1 MLAER
6 MGRVSASPTLRVLV
20 EAEKL
25 KARGFDVVEFGAGEP
40 DFDTPEH
47 IKAAARTAID
57 QGFTKYTPAAGT
69 GELKAA
75 ICAHYEALYGT
86 KYAGNEVIVT
96 AGGKQALYNV
106 AMALFNP
113 TNEVI
118 THVPGWPTI
127 TEQVKLADAQ
137 PVLVQTYP
145 EDGFAMNADAFLHAI
160 TPSTKAIIINSPCN
174 PTGALM
180 AESEL
185 HRLVDEVANQNIWII
200 LDLCYEQLIYDPVPH
215 NLVGI
220 LAGRLRDHTIITGSA
235 SKSYAMTGWR
245 CGWALGPA
253 DVIAACN
260 ALQSHS
266 TSNVTS
272 ISQKAA
278 LAALTGPQA
287 PVTEMLTEY
296 RTRRDTL
303 HGWLTVDPR
312 ITCLKP
318 AGAFY
323 LFVNISELLSPDGIR
338 TSAEFATRLLEEAHV
353 ALTPGEAFDAPGFL
367 RISYATSMERL
378 REGATRI
385 LDFVRKL
392 DAAGQAAG
400 ASSRVSLGSSPT

>member
-6 MGRVSASPTLRVLV
+6 MGRVSASPTMRVLV

-25 KARGFDVVEFGAGEP
+25 KARGMDVVEFGAGEP
-40 DFDTPEH
+40 DFDTPDH

-57 QGFTKYTPAAGT
+57 RGFTKYTAAAGT
-69 GELKAA
+69 SELRAA
-75 ICAHYEALYGT
+75 VCDHYARVYGAT
-86 KYAGNEVIVT
+86 YAPAEVIVT
-96 AGGKQALYNV
+96 AGGKQALYDV

-113 TNEVI
+113 GNEVI

-127 TEQVKLADAQ
+127 TEQVKLADAE
-137 PVLVQTYP
+137 PVLVRTYP

-160 TPSTKAIIINSPCN
+160 TPSTRAIVINSPCN

-185 HRLVDEVANQNIWII
+185 HRLVDEVAHQNIWII

-220 LAGRLRDHTIITGSA
+220 LADRMRDYTIITGSA

-253 DVIAACN
+253 HVIAACN

-278 LAALTGPQA
+278 LAALTGPQQ
-287 PVTEMLTEY
+287 PVTAMLAEY
-296 RTRRDTL
+296 RTRRDQL
-303 HGWLTVDPR
+303 HHWLTEDSR

-323 LFVNISELLSPDGIR
+323 LFANISELLSIDGIR
-338 TSAEFATRLLEEAHV
+338 TSAEFASRLLDEAHV
-353 ALTPGEAFDAPGFL
+353 ALTPGEAFDAPGFV
-367 RISYATSMERL
+367 RISYATSLERL

-385 LDFVRKL
+385 RDFVKKL
-392 DAAGQAAG
+392 DTAGPTAAPV
-400 ASSRVSLGSSPT
+400 ASGSSGVA

>member
-6 MGRVSASPTLRVLV
+6 MGRVSASPTLKVLV

-25 KARGFDVVEFGAGEP
+25 KAQGFDVVEFGAGEP
-40 DFDTPEH
+40 DFDTPAH
-47 IKAAARTAID
+47 IKAAAHAAID
-57 QGFTKYTPAAGT
+57 HGFTKYTPAAGT
-69 GELKAA
+69 SELRAA
-75 ICAHYEALYGT
+75 ISAHYARLYAT
-86 KYAGNEVIVT
+86 SYTASEVIVT

-113 TNEVI
+113 GNEVI
-118 THVPGWPTI
+118 THIPGWPTI
-127 TEQVKLADAQ
+127 TEQVKLTDAN

-145 EDGFAMNADAFLHAI
+145 EDGFAMNADAFLHAV
-160 TPSTKAIIINSPCN
+160 TPSTKAIVINSPCN

-180 AESEL
+180 SEGEL
-185 HRLVDEVANQNIWII
+185 HRLVDAVANQNIWII

-215 NLVGI
+215 NLVRI
-220 LAGRLRDHTIITGSA
+220 LAERLRDHAVITGSA

-245 CGWALGPA
+245 CGWALGPSH
-253 DVIAACN
+253 VIAACN

-266 TSNVTS
+266 TSNVAS

-278 LAALTGPQA
+278 LAALTGSPGV
-287 PVTEMLTEY
+287 VTEMLAEY
-296 RTRRDTL
+296 RVRRDNL
-303 HGWLTVDPR
+303 HQWLTADPR

-323 LFVNISELLSPDGIR
+323 LFVDISQLLSPDGIR
-338 TSAEFATRLLEEAHV
+338 TSAEFATRLLDEARV
-353 ALTPGEAFDAPGFL
+353 ALTAGEAFDAPGFL

-392 DAAGQAAG
+392 DEAGLTAHAASQG
-400 ASSRVSLGSSPT
+400 

>member
-6 MGRVSASPTLRVLV
+6 MGRVSASPTLKVLV

-25 KARGFDVVEFGAGEP
+25 KSRGFDVVEFGAGEP
-40 DFDTPEH
+40 DFDTPGH
-47 IKAAARTAID
+47 IKAAAHAAID

-69 GELKAA
+69 HELRAA
-75 ICAHYEALYGT
+75 ISDHYERLYGVH
-86 KYAGNEVIVT
+86 YDPGDVIVT
-96 AGGKQALYNV
+96 AGGKQALYDV

-113 TNEVI
+113 GNEVI

-127 TEQVKLADAQ
+127 TEQVKLADAR

-145 EDGFAMNADAFLHAI
+145 EDGFSMNADAFLHAI
-160 TPSTKAIIINSPCN
+160 TPGTKAIVINSPCN

-180 AESEL
+180 AESEMN
-185 HRLVDEVANQNIWII
+185 RLVDEVANQNIWII
-200 LDLCYEQLIYDPVPH
+200 LDLCYEQLIYEPVPH
-215 NLVGI
+215 NLVRV
-220 LAGRLRDHTIITGSA
+220 LADRMRHHAIVTGSA

-253 DVIAACN
+253 HVIAACN

-266 TSNVTS
+266 TSNVSS

-287 PVTEMLTEY
+287 AVTGMLAEY
-296 RTRRDTL
+296 RRRRDHL
-303 HGWLTVDPR
+303 HEWLTADPR

-338 TSAEFATRLLEEAHV
+338 TSAEFATRLLDEAHV
-353 ALTPGEAFDAPGFL
+353 ALTAGEAFDAPGFI

-392 DAAGQAAG
+392 DAAGQAPG
-400 ASSRVSLGSSPT
+400 VASRA